1 MRMPA
6 RSLLLALH
14 RTAVLRH
21 DEYGQETLLNLLL
34 RNYLHYNLYDQARP
48 CLFNPCSSSQGSHG
62 QASIQHTRRQE
73 CDTGLEWILGSVSRV
88 GFDVAGEAQGD
99 TVWSTL
105 YLCY

>member
-1 MRMPA
+1 MSYNRMGITPSMTLLASTPLLGMVCLCCASCRGAWHCACPALAALHVPVLVRLLMRMPA

-48 CLFNPCSSSQGSHG
+48 C
-62 QASIQHTRRQE
+62 
-73 CDTGLEWILGSVSRV
+73 
-88 GFDVAGEAQGD
+88 
-99 TVWSTL
+99 
-105 YLCY
+105 